1 MKTWL
6 GKWLSAILLV
16 ILFVSTMG
24 IRPAR
29 AASIVVNSNADASL
43 ATLDANS
50 TCDLREAVYNAVND
64 VGTYTDCPAGD
75 FSAETVTF
83 DADYTITLTAE
94 LYIGGQMMIDGN
106 GPGNTIIQSST
117 CNPVTLVDS
126 VTQATNCTPATYRVF
141 YFAAGATSNTLK
153 DMTIRH
159 GNCAGACSGG
169 LNNVGGGVFAYAS
182 SFVTLDNVVLDSN
195 KATNDGGGVYNLGA
209 VTIMNSIVSNN
220 RSDNRGGAVY
230 LDDFV
235 FPANGALN
243 ASFSTFTNNTAG
255 DDGGAINANG
265 SQGVTISQSTFNAN
279 STSQYGGA
287 IYAADQINIFLST
300 FTANHSDLA
309 GGAIYHVGDFVN
321 ASAIINSTISGN
333 TSPQGGGVFATGD
346 DLNIYN
352 SAIVNNDTN
361 GFYMYDAGGNGP
373 FALYNTI
380 VADNVGAQCVK
391 DGGVTFS
398 ADAHN
403 IATDVSC
410 DLATQRTSAQINLQA
425 LALNGGTTASH
436 ALGANSV
443 AVDAGDD
450 TVCQDVNTVNNIDQ
464 RAVSRTGY
472 GAHCDTG
479 PYEQR
484 IGTVTVRSTG
494 AEDGWTLESTE
505 TSNLGGSSNSSATT
519 FRLGDEAGDK
529 QYRSILSFDT
539 SAIPDEAIV
548 SKVTL
553 RIRKQSQTGTN
564 PFTILGG
571 VRVDIR
577 KLRFGSSVNLANS
590 DFQAAAH
597 ATNIGVIPNR
607 PVNNW
612 YAKTWLSGS
621 FFTIVNRTGSTQFR
635 LYFAKDDND
644 DNGAD
649 YMSFFS
655 GDYPTVSVRPTLIIQ
670 YYVP

>member
-1 MKTWL
+1 MKPWHEKIL
-6 GKWLSAILLV
+6 GALLLAV
-16 ILFVSTMG
+16 LIVSSVG
-24 IRPAR
+24 IQPAR
-29 AASIVVNSNADASL
+29 AAGIVVNSNADGSL
-43 ATLDANS
+43 PTLDANA
-50 TCDLREAVYNAVND
+50 TCDLREAITNAVNGN
-64 VGTYTDCPAGD
+64 GTYTDCTAGD
-75 FSAETVTF
+75 SGGETITF
-83 DADYTITLTAE
+83 DADYTITLASE
-94 LYIGGQMMIDGN
+94 LYIGGLMTIDGN
-106 GPGNTIIQSST
+106 GPGHTIIQSST

-141 YFAAGATSNTLK
+141 YFASGATSNTLK

-159 GNCAGACSGG
+159 GNCAGACSSG

-182 SFVTLDNVVLDSN
+182 SFVALDNVVLDSN

-209 VTIMNSIVSNN
+209 FVIMNSVVSNN

-243 ASFSTFTNNTAG
+243 VSSSTFDHNTAG

-265 SQGVTISQSTFNAN
+265 LQGVTISQSTFNAN

-287 IYAADQINIFLST
+287 IYAADQINVFLST

-333 TSPQGGGVFATGD
+333 ASPQGGGVFATGD

-361 GFYMYDAGGNGP
+361 GFSMSDAGGNGP

-380 VADNVGAQCVK
+380 VANNVGAQCVLN
-391 DGGVTFS
+391 GGATFS
-398 ADAHN
+398 ADSHN
-403 IATDVSC
+403 IDTDGSC
-410 DLATQRTSAQINLQA
+410 DLATQRTSVELNLGP
-425 LALNGGTTASH
+425 LALNGGVTASH

-472 GAHCDTG
+472 GPHCDTG

-494 AEDGWTLESTE
+494 AEDGWILESTE
-505 TSNLGGSSNSSATT
+505 TSKIGGSNNSSTAT
-519 FRLGDEAGDK
+519 FRLGDETGDR

-539 SAIPDEAIV
+539 SAIPDDAIV

-553 RIRKQSQTGTN
+553 KIRKQSQTGTN
-564 PFTILGG
+564 PFTILGAL
-571 VRVDIR
+571 RVDIR
-577 KLRFGSSVNLANS
+577 KLRFGSSASLVNG
-590 DFQAAAH
+590 DFQAAAS
-597 ATNIGVIPNR
+597 ATNIGVIPNT
-607 PVNNW
+607 PVSNW
-612 YAKTWLSGS
+612 YTKTWLSGS
-621 FFTIVNRTGSTQFR
+621 FFTFVNRTGATQFR

-655 GDYPTVSVRPTLIIQ
+655 GDHTTVSARPTLIIQ
-670 YYVP
+670 YYIP